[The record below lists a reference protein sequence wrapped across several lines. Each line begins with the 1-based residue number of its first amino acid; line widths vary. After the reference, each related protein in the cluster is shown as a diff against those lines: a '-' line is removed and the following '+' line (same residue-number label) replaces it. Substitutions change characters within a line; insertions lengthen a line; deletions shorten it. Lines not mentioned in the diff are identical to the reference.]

1 MTNETTT
8 DAATA
13 NGGRVNGGDRGGD
26 CSMAGQP
33 RLVCRM
39 VETRDLRGE
48 SQLVLV
54 SSDDFRG
61 RRGREAAP
69 LLWGDVLLRRLRA
82 TGLPSE
88 DSKLP
93 EVLSGSCDPGRRR
106 AAMSAFQAESIVGR
120 GEPRNGARGWRRG

>member
-8 DAATA
+8 DTAAA
-13 NGGRVNGGDRGGD
+13 NGGRVIGVDRGGD

-48 SQLVLV
+48 SRRVPV

-82 TGLPSE
+82 TALPSE
-88 DSKLP
+88 DFELP
-93 EVLSGSCDPGRRR
+93 EVLSGSCDPARRR
-106 AAMSAFQAESIVGR
+106 AAMAAFRAEGIVGR
-120 GEPRNGARGWRRG
+120 GRPRNGARGWRRD